1 MVGAFVLITLA
12 IIILPML
19 LDGSAE
25 SRERLIA
32 TIPEAP
38 GIELKRISIKDLKQ
52 QMERMERA
60 SATQLPIEEVDED
73 AYENETGFT
82 LDRNSLPVSWSLQ
95 LGSFQSQENATNLR
109 AKLRSANY
117 HSYILHADTSKGETW
132 RVFVGPMLK
141 KSALTE
147 VGEKIEDSFKLKGQV
162 VRYRIE
168 DDAGQLGG

>member
-12 IIILPML
+12 IIVLPML

-25 SRERLIA
+25 SRQRLIA
-32 TIPEAP
+32 NIPEAP
-38 GIELKRISIKDLKQ
+38 GIELKRISVKDLKQ

-73 AYENETGFT
+73 AFETETEFT
-82 LDRNSLPVSWSLQ
+82 LDRNGLPVSWSLQ
-95 LGSFQSQENATNLR
+95 LGSFESKDNATNLR
-109 AKLRSANY
+109 AKLRNANY

-141 KSALTE
+141 MSALTAL
-147 VGEKIEDSFKLKGQV
+147 GEEIEGSLNLKGQV
-162 VRYRIE
+162 VRFRIE